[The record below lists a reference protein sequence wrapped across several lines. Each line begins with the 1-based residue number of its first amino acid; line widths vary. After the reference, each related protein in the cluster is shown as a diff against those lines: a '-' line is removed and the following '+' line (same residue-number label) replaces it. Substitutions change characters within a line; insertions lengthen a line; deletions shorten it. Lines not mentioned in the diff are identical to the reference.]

1 MLNGFLHRVDSLDSN
16 SRAKEL
22 CAVVRG
28 EGGRNKLVGFGD
40 IGVPQSSKGR
50 RVTSKTDGVG
60 HESRCDGGPDSG
72 EERRVDQKSFS
83 GVAGRHVVDLCRFL
97 HELMYF

>member
-1 MLNGFLHRVDSLDSN
+1 MLNGFLHRVDSFDSN
-16 SRAKEL
+16 GRAKEL

-28 EGGRNKLVGFGD
+28 GGGGNKFVGFGD
-40 IGVPQSSKGR
+40 IGVLQSSEGR
-50 RVTSKTDGVG
+50 RVASKTDGVG

-83 GVAGRHVVDLCRFL
+83 GVAGRHVVDLCRFY
-97 HELMYF
+97 MS